1 MNIIEMLNLVVTSTR
16 KKGNFKLKLKN
27 YISDWKNKNVQYLY
41 DNILN
46 LFNSSM
52 MLNKSII

>member
-1 MNIIEMLNLVVTSTR
+1 MLNLVVTSTR

-46 LFNSSM
+46 LFNS
-52 MLNKSII
+52 